1 MADAVMNATV
11 VADRAMARDGLAR
24 GRRRS
29 SWLLLAPAV
38 ILLVVWAFVPLAMT
52 LVYSFRRYNLL
63 YPGRRG
69 FVGLLNYR
77 LLVTDPTFWTAII
90 NTLVLVLSVLAI
102 TLVLGT
108 VFALLLN
115 QNFRGRGVA
124 RLMVIA
130 PFFVLPPV
138 AALIWKNLLF
148 DPLNGLI
155 GWLCTLVGLHPVAW
169 LTVYPMIALVIIVAW
184 EWTPFA
190 TLILLTALQSLDTD
204 QLEAAR
210 MDGAKPVSRII
221 YIVLPHLARPM
232 AITVMMES
240 IFLLSIFAE
249 ILTTTAGGPGD
260 ATTTLTYLIY
270 IRALVD
276 FDIGGASAAGVLA
289 IVLANIVA
297 IFLMRAV
304 ARNIEG

>member
-1 MADAVMNATV
+1 MDAATLQ
-11 VADRAMARDGLAR
+11 RQAMASDSLAR
-24 GRRRS
+24 HRRRS
-29 SWLLLAPAV
+29 SLLLLSPAV
-38 ILLVVWAFVPLAMT
+38 IVLALWAFVPLAMT
-52 LVYSFRRYNLL
+52 LLYSFKRYNLL
-63 YPGRRG
+63 YPERRG
-69 FVGLLNYR
+69 FVGVTNYSLLF
-77 LLVTDPTFWTAII
+77 TDPAFSTAII

-102 TLVLGT
+102 TIVLGT
-108 VFALLLN
+108 VFALLFN
-115 QNFRGRGVA
+115 QNFPGRTAA

-148 DPLNGLI
+148 DPLNGLL
-155 GWLCTLVGLHPVAW
+155 GWLFTLVGLHPIAW
-169 LTVYPMIALVIIVAW
+169 FTTDPMIALVIIVAW

-210 MDGAKPVSRII
+210 MDGAGPLNRIF
-221 YIVLPHLARPM
+221 YIVLPHLGRPI

-240 IFLLSIFAE
+240 IFLLSVFVE
-249 ILTTTAGGPGD
+249 ILTTTAGGPGS

-270 IRALVD
+270 IRALLN
-276 FDIGGASAAGVLA
+276 FDIGGASAAGVVA

-304 ARNIEG
+304 ARNIEA

>member
-1 MADAVMNATV
+1 MAYAMKGAET
-11 VADRAMARDGLAR
+11 AGRAMAQDGLAR

-29 SWLLLAPAV
+29 SWLLLSPAV
-38 ILLVVWAFVPLAMT
+38 GMLALWAFVPLAMT
-52 LVYSFRRYNLL
+52 LYYSFQRYNLL
-63 YPGRRG
+63 YPERRG
-69 FVGLLNYR
+69 FVGLLNYQ
-77 LLVTDPTFWTAII
+77 LMVTDPSFWTAIV
-90 NTLVLVLSVLAI
+90 NTLLLVLGVLAT

-155 GWLCTLVGLHPVAW
+155 GWLCTLMGLQPVAW
-169 LTVYPMIALVIIVAW
+169 FTVHPMLSLVIIVAW

-190 TLILLTALQSLDTD
+190 TLILLTALQSLDSE

-210 MDGAKPVSRII
+210 MDGAKPMSRII

-270 IRALVD
+270 IRALLD
-276 FDIGGASAAGVLA
+276 FDVGGGSAAGVLA
-289 IVLANIVA
+289 IILANIVA
-297 IFLMRAV
+297 FFLMRAV
-304 ARNIEG
+304 ARNIEE

>member
-1 MADAVMNATV
+1 MGATTFSHG
-11 VADRAMARDGLAR
+11 AMAGDSLAR
-24 GRRRS
+24 HRRRS
-29 SWLLLAPAV
+29 SWALLSPAV
-38 ILLVVWAFVPLAMT
+38 ILLGLWAFVPLVMT
-52 LVYSFRRYNLL
+52 LLYSFQRYNLL

-69 FVGLLNYR
+69 FVGVANYR
-77 LLVTDPTFWTAII
+77 LLLTDPAFWTAII
-90 NTLVLVLSVLAI
+90 NTLVLVLGVLAI
-102 TLVLGT
+102 TIVLGT
-108 VFALLLN
+108 IFSLLLN
-115 QNFRGRGVA
+115 QNFPGRAAA

-148 DPLNGLI
+148 DPINGLI
-155 GWLCTLVGLHPVAW
+155 GWLCKLAGLHPIAW
-169 LTVYPMIALVIIVAW
+169 FTTNPMTALVIIVAW

-210 MDGAKPVSRII
+210 MDGAGPVNRVI
-221 YIVLPHLARPM
+221 YIVLPHLGRPI
-232 AITVMMES
+232 AITIMMES

-249 ILTTTAGGPGD
+249 ILTTTAGGPGS

-270 IRALVD
+270 IRALLD
-276 FDIGGASAAGVLA
+276 FNIGGASAAGVLA

-297 IFLMRAV
+297 FFLMRAV
-304 ARNIEG
+304 ARNLEA

>member
-1 MADAVMNATV
+1 MMDATAVSGRAT
-11 VADRAMARDGLAR
+11 AADGLAR

-29 SWLLLAPAV
+29 SWLLLSPAV
-38 ILLVVWAFVPLAMT
+38 LLLAAWAFVPLAMT

-63 YPGRRG
+63 YPSRHG

-77 LLVTDPTFWTAII
+77 LLVTDPAFWTAIL
-90 NTLVLVLSVLAI
+90 NTLVLVLGVLAI

-115 QNFRGRGVA
+115 QNFRGRGIA

-169 LTVYPMIALVIIVAW
+169 LTVDPMIALVIIVAW

-204 QLEAAR
+204 QIEAAR
-210 MDGAKPVSRII
+210 MDGAKPLSRVR

-270 IRALVD
+270 IRALLD